1 MKYLIAWIAA
11 LGLSVPVFAEQT
23 VPQSQ
28 MEIQLSFAPLVK
40 QSAPAVVNIYATRMA
55 EARGNS
61 FLDDPFFQ
69 RFFEGAAPE
78 PRAQNS
84 LGSGVILSADGIVV
98 SNYHVV
104 GMATDIRVVLNDRR
118 EYSARVLLGDEAS
131 DLAILQLEE
140 ASDLPSL
147 QLRASDD
154 VQVGE
159 LTLAIGNPFGVGQTV
174 SSGIISG
181 LARSGGSGGNGT
193 GYFIQTDAPI
203 NPGNSGGALVDMA
216 GRLIGINTSILT
228 RSGGSNGIGFAIP
241 SDLVAEFVSQ
251 AKAGSERFRRAW
263 AGVSGQVLDYDM
275 AASFGLDR
283 SGGIIITD
291 LHPISPFGAAGF
303 EVGDVITAVDGQPVI
318 SAGEML
324 FRMSVG
330 GIGNAA
336 VVTRSRNGETSD
348 VSVELISAPDYPPRD
363 FTVLDDDA
371 ILTGLELALVNP
383 AVSEELRLAL
393 NVEGVVVVNTGVLAA
408 RVGLRRGDIL
418 EAVNSRVVESPTD
431 VREELSSAGRG
442 VRLYIIRGGS
452 RVQLRFRL

>member
-1 MKYLIAWIAA
+1 
-11 LGLSVPVFAEQT
+11 
-23 VPQSQ
+23 
-28 MEIQLSFAPLVK
+28 
-40 QSAPAVVNIYATRMA
+40 
-55 EARGNS
+55 
-61 FLDDPFFQ
+61 
-69 RFFEGAAPE
+69 
-78 PRAQNS
+78 
-84 LGSGVILSADGIVV
+84 
-98 SNYHVV
+98 
-104 GMATDIRVVLNDRR
+104 
-118 EYSARVLLGDEAS
+118 
-131 DLAILQLEE
+131 
-140 ASDLPSL
+140 
-147 QLRASDD
+147 
-154 VQVGE
+154 
-159 LTLAIGNPFGVGQTV
+159 
-174 SSGIISG
+174 
-181 LARSGGSGGNGT
+181 
-193 GYFIQTDAPI
+193 
-203 NPGNSGGALVDMA
+203 
-216 GRLIGINTSILT
+216 
-228 RSGGSNGIGFAIP
+228 
-241 SDLVAEFVSQ
+241 
-251 AKAGSERFRRAW
+251 
-263 AGVSGQVLDYDM
+263 VSGQVLDYDM